1 MTVDYTSED
10 ENGETLSDTLILHIS
25 RDPQE
30 RAAAEETD
38 SSGTDGEDAE
48 EEEITAY
55 ARVGESQIVYQISG
69 DDYKA
74 LTAASYDDLRHREV
88 LWADFADITQL
99 DIVLEGADYTI
110 TVQGDPDE
118 RTYWYQDEEVEIG
131 NLQDALESLEAEEFT
146 SQSPTQQEEI
156 SLTVHL
162 DNENFPQVQIQLYR
176 WDGTCCLA
184 VVDGEPVSLVPRTQ
198 AVDLM
203 EAVRAI
209 VLN

>member
-25 RDPQE
+25 RD

-38 SSGTDGEDAE
+38 SSGTDGEDTE

-99 DIVLEGADYTI
+99 DIAGGRGLYHH
-110 TVQGDPDE
+110 
-118 RTYWYQDEEVEIG
+118 
-131 NLQDALESLEAEEFT
+131 
-146 SQSPTQQEEI
+146 SPGG
-156 SLTVHL
+156 S
-162 DNENFPQVQIQLYR
+162 
-176 WDGTCCLA
+176 G
-184 VVDGEPVSLVPRTQ
+184 
-198 AVDLM
+198 
-203 EAVRAI
+203 
-209 VLN
+209 